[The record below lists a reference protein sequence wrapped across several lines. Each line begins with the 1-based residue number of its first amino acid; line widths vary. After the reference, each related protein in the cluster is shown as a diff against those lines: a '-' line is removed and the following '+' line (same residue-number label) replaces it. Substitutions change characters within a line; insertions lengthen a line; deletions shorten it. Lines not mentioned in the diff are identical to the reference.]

1 MLFNYQART
10 KEGEIQSGTVEAPS
24 RETAITLLQK
34 NKLFVTFLEETA
46 AEPFY
51 ARKIKFLQRVTG
63 KELVIFSR
71 QLSIMFQSKISLM
84 EALRVLSS
92 QTKNQAF
99 REKILKISE
108 EVEGGTPFSQALSRY
123 SKLFSPFFV
132 SMVRAG
138 ESSGTLSKSFDYL
151 ADHLERDY
159 WFRSKIIGAMLYPVM
174 VIFVAV
180 AVIFLLTFYVFPS
193 FSAFIKEMP
202 NEPPKITKIVLGF
215 TDFLRAWW
223 WLVVSPF
230 VGFVFLF
237 FTFLRTA
244 SGKSFLDRAVLKI
257 PLVGG
262 VSKTIFLARFS
273 ENLATLISGGLPI
286 ARALEISGEIVGN
299 EVYKKIIFTARD
311 RVRRGETISSVLLK
325 FPNAFPPVFVQIV
338 LIGEK
343 TGTLDNTLSNI
354 AKFYERESERDMEN
368 VLGILGPGLIVF
380 LGLMVG
386 GLVAAVLM
394 PIYGSMSSG
403 L

>member
-1 MLFNYQART
+1 MIFNYQART
-10 KEGEIQSGTVEAPS
+10 KEGEIQSGTVEAAS
-24 RETAITLLQK
+24 RETAITHLQK

-51 ARKIKFLQRVTG
+51 ARKIKFLKRVTG
-63 KELVIFSR
+63 KELIIFSR
-71 QLSIMFQSKISLM
+71 QLSIMFQSKVSLM

-108 EVEGGTPFSQALSRY
+108 EVEGGTPFSQSLSRFPR
-123 SKLFSPFFV
+123 LFSPFFV

-151 ADHLERDY
+151 ADHLEKEY
-159 WFRSKIIGAMLYPVM
+159 WFRSKIMGAMLYPAM
-174 VIFVAV
+174 VLIVAV

-202 NEPPKITKIVLGF
+202 NEPPAITKIVLGAA
-215 TDFLRAWW
+215 DFLRVWW
-223 WLVVSPF
+223 WLIAAPL
-230 VGFVFLF
+230 VGSIFLF
-237 FTFLRTA
+237 FIFIRTA
-244 SGKSFLDRAVLKI
+244 SGKSFLDRAILKI

-262 VSKTIFLARFS
+262 LSKTIFLARFS

-311 RVRRGETISSVLLK
+311 RVRRGETISSVLIK
-325 FPNAFPPVFVQIV
+325 FPGVFPPVFVQIV

-343 TGTLDNTLSNI
+343 TGTMDNTLSNI

-368 VLGILGPGLIVF
+368 VLDLVGPALIVF
-380 LGLMVG
+380 LGLIVG

-394 PIYGSMSSG
+394 PLYSSMSSG
-403 L
+403 I